1 MLSSWKLRLKRW
13 AKLVR
18 YDWACFGLTW
28 WWVPASAVL
37 TLPSVVFTHRNGLQV
52 AARLPEPVTI
62 GRCEHP
68 AFPTAGQQDGPS
80 LTTVAPGSI
89 AALASFS
96 TSRLRK
102 PSTTV
107 SRSRLGLRSAVV
119 STAATMGVLPA
130 APRPRLPP
138 ERSPPR

>member
-1 MLSSWKLRLKRW
+1 M
-13 AKLVR
+13 
-18 YDWACFGLTW
+18 TW
-28 WWVPASAVL
+28 WYVPASAVL
-37 TLPSVVFTHRNGLQV
+37 TLPSVVLTQRNGVQP
-52 AARLPEPVTI
+52 AARSPEPVTI
-62 GRCEHP
+62 GKCWHP
-68 AFPTAGQQDGPS
+68 AFPTAGQQDSPS

-96 TSRLRK
+96 TSRLRN

-107 SRSRLGLRSAVV
+107 SRRRLGLRSAVV
-119 STAATMGVLPA
+119 STAATIGVLPA

>member
-1 MLSSWKLRLKRW
+1 MLSSWKRRLNRQ

-18 YDWACFGLTW
+18 YDRACFGLTW
-28 WWVPASAVL
+28 WYVPASAVL
-37 TLPSVVFTHRNGLQV
+37 TLPSVVSTQRNGVQP

-68 AFPTAGQQDGPS
+68 AFSTAGQQDSPS
-80 LTTVAPGSI
+80 LTTVLPGSI
-89 AALASFS
+89 AALASLS

-102 PSTTV
+102 PLTTV
-107 SRSRLGLRSAVV
+107 SLSRLGLRSAVV
-119 STAATMGVLPA
+119 STAATIGVFPA

>member
-1 MLSSWKLRLKRW
+1 MLSSRKRRSKRQ

-18 YDWACFGLTW
+18 YDRACLGLTW
-28 WWVPASAVL
+28 WYVPASAVL
-37 TLPSVVFTHRNGLQV
+37 TLPSVVLTQRNGVQL

-62 GRCEHP
+62 GKCWHP
-68 AFPTAGQQDGPS
+68 AFSTAGQQDSPS

-102 PSTTV
+102 PLTTV

-119 STAATMGVLPA
+119 STAATNGVLPA

>member
-1 MLSSWKLRLKRW
+1 MLPR
-13 AKLVR
+13 
-18 YDWACFGLTW
+18 
-28 WWVPASAVL
+28 AVL
-37 TLPSVVFTHRNGLQV
+37 THRNGAQP

-68 AFPTAGQQDGPS
+68 AFSTAGQQDSPS

-96 TSRLRK
+96 TSRLRN
-102 PSTTV
+102 PLPTV
-107 SRSRLGLRSAVV
+107 SRSRLGFRSAVV
-119 STAATMGVLPA
+119 STAATIGVLPA